1 MIRGRL
7 SARAF
12 TAAAALLLA
21 LLPTAAPALVLRG
34 GPINTSPPAGALAGS
49 GWDFI
54 GRFETGNASGFA
66 ATAIGHCTL
75 LTARHLGFRAGDVFR
90 FRGTAWTVAR
100 RVDLPDSDLAVG
112 IIDGTFPFFAPLNEE
127 TNEVGAACVLFGPGR
142 MRGEPVT
149 DAGGNLRGW
158 KWTNPAPAGLR
169 WGTNTVARLTRWTN
183 AFAFP
188 GTVELLVGDFVSD
201 GGDDLAAWA
210 WGDSG
215 APLFVATPQGW
226 RLAGIASAADGPFA
240 ASPSP
245 LAATFDASLF
255 DAGGFW
261 LAEQAGPRVRVPELP
276 GGKPTSWYAS
286 RVAPHVARLRQIM
299 AETGCAP
306 AITVTD
312 SRVSGAFAG
321 QPGRT
326 YRVEIAADAAGPW
339 TLLLEAEADAA
350 GRVAWTSAASAMSR
364 FYRAVAGP

>member
-1 MIRGRL
+1 MIGGRL
-7 SARAF
+7 SARTF
-12 TAAAALLLA
+12 TAVALLA
-21 LLPTAAPALVLRG
+21 LLPAAAPALVLRG

-49 GWDFI
+49 GWDFV
-54 GRFETGNASGFA
+54 GRFETGNAAGFA

-90 FRGTAWTVAR
+90 FQGTAWTVTR
-100 RVDLPDSDLAVG
+100 RMDLPDSDLAVG
-112 IIDGTFPFFAPLNEE
+112 VIAGTFPFFAPLNDD

-149 DAGGNLRGW
+149 DDGGVRRGW
-158 KWTNPAPAGLR
+158 KWTNPSPAGLR
-169 WGTNTVARLTRWTN
+169 WGTNTVARLTTWTN

-188 GTVELLVGDFVSD
+188 GVVELLVGDFVAE
-201 GGDDLAAWA
+201 GGDELAAWA

-215 APLFVATPQGW
+215 SPLFVATSQGW

-245 LAATFDASLF
+245 QAATFDASLF

-261 LAEQAGPRVRVPELP
+261 LAEPGGPRVRVPELP
-276 GGKPTSWYAS
+276 GGNPTSWYAS
-286 RVAPHVARLRQIM
+286 RVAPHVARLREIM

-306 AITVTD
+306 MITVAGGQ
-312 SRVSGAFAG
+312 VSGAFAG
-321 QPGRT
+321 QPGQA
-326 YRVEIAADAAGPW
+326 YRVESAPEAAGPW

-350 GRVAWTSAASAMSR
+350 GRLAWTNVTPGVSR
-364 FYRAVAGP
+364 FYRSVPGP